1 MECSQI
7 PYFLEC
13 CNMAL
18 ICPQS
23 SKEYDI
29 LVNEVGKHL
38 ITLNWCRKI
47 FTRLLFW
54 TVLEFAFSYNKYYI
68 WKNKNKE
75 FLVHDIQNI
84 PVLEYT
90 AKNSSAYPEISPTLV
105 YAFLIRNSK
114 WMRKFLIKKI
124 LEIFLTLVYNSWGDC
139 EIQCMRH
146 YLPER
151 LKIYCCYN
159 KMTTTHR
166 IPRNTQMAAA

>member
-1 MECSQI
+1 MSTEFQRI
-7 PYFLEC
+7 WHFG
-13 CNMAL
+13 
-18 ICPQS
+18 
-23 SKEYDI
+23 
-29 LVNEVGKHL
+29 NEVGKHL

-75 FLVHDIQNI
+75 FLVHAIQNI

-90 AKNSSAYPEISPTLV
+90 ARNSSAYPEISPTLV

-124 LEIFLTLVYNSWGDC
+124 LEIFLTLVYNSWGGC
-139 EIQCMRH
+139 EIQYMRH

>member
-1 MECSQI
+1 MSTEFQRI
-7 PYFLEC
+7 WHFG
-13 CNMAL
+13 
-18 ICPQS
+18 
-23 SKEYDI
+23 
-29 LVNEVGKHL
+29 NEVGKHL

-75 FLVHDIQNI
+75 FLVHDIQNL

-90 AKNSSAYPEISPTLV
+90 ARNSSAYPEISPTLV

-124 LEIFLTLVYNSWGDC
+124 LEIFLTLVYNSCQRWLWNTMH
-139 EIQCMRH
+139 EA
-146 YLPER
+146 LPARKVKNILLLQQNDHHSQDTKEHSDGCS
-151 LKIYCCYN
+151 IVWCS
-159 KMTTTHR
+159 
-166 IPRNTQMAAA
+166 